1 MEVSHSLFVQ
11 FLDQTQ
17 QLKIPIY
24 QRRYSWEKKHCEKL
38 LEDII
43 DIGKSNK
50 PSHFMG
56 SIVFKS
62 SRKRMTNLSIIDG
75 QQRITSMTMLFAAL
89 VDYLFKNPH
98 DAERIDV
105 DDAESVA
112 DDFLFNPKK
121 KGEYK
126 YKLVLTEDDNPIY
139 KKIINNLLDEEELK
153 LNNID
158 SRNRLYKTFKFY
170 SENINEENVFS
181 IWEGIN
187 KLNIVTL
194 DLTDAESPQ
203 AIFESLNS
211 TGKELN
217 SSDLIRNYLLMDLN
231 DEEQIDIYNNYW
243 HKIESSFENSKE
255 SFDDF
260 IKHYLNIKYN
270 SVIKGNIY
278 DNFRKFTEEK
288 AESEQFSTVFELI
301 EDLVEDVEK
310 YWEYFKKVIFLEES
324 NKKLKRS
331 FETLNQLPYTIVRP
345 FIYRLYEDYDAKKL
359 DSKEFIGIINYTES
373 YMLRRTIDGRDSEA
387 LKGFFTKA
395 YQKLDKENYLESYKY
410 LLLSSSGQSVM
421 PTDSEFKEAFLTRE
435 LYKARNINKY
445 VLLKLTNF
453 NESNEPT
460 HMEDVNI
467 EHIMPQNT
475 NLSSAWQEELGDD
488 WQEVHD
494 KYLHKVGNLTLTAN
508 NSKLG
513 DKPFMKKR
521 TMSGGFDDSHVHL
534 NEYFKDNNIEHW
546 NKEEII
552 KRSNLLFDKAK
563 QIWKYPTLS
572 AETIEKYK
580 NKPSEPTLDDFHQD
594 EPTNNNKRYWTDCK
608 NKIDN
613 NYQHIFTSTKPSLR
627 SDYRLYIGCKGTRI
641 QLNVN
646 SYTNEVK
653 SQIYITDN
661 KELFNYLYNQKEEI
675 EEECNLDLIW
685 ESLDEQASSTIS
697 VINIFDLD
705 DDWAWDDSIEW
716 QLEIAEKLY
725 NTFSDR
731 IKEFNN

>member
-1 MEVSHSLFVQ
+1 MKVSDPLFVH

-38 LEDII
+38 LEDIM
-43 DIGKSNK
+43 DIGKSDK
-50 PSHFMG
+50 PSHFIG
-56 SIVFKS
+56 SIVFQTT
-62 SRKRMTNLSIIDG
+62 RERVTNLSIIDG
-75 QQRITSMTMLFAAL
+75 QQRITTMTMLIAAL
-89 VDYLFKNPH
+89 VDYLFKNPQ
-98 DAERIDV
+98 DAERIEV
-105 DDAESVA
+105 EDAEEVA

-121 KGEYK
+121 RGELK

-139 KKIINNLLDEEELK
+139 QKIINNLLDEEELR
-153 LNNID
+153 LNNKD
-158 SRNRLYKTFKFY
+158 SRSKVYKAFKFY
-170 SENINEENVFS
+170 SEHINEENVDF

-187 KLNIVTL
+187 KLKIVTL
-194 DLTDAESPQ
+194 DLGDADSPQ

-217 SSDLIRNYLLMDLN
+217 SSDLIRNYLLMDLSE
-231 DEEQIDIYNNYW
+231 DQQDDIYYTHHW
-243 HKIESSFENSKE
+243 YDIEYSFENSKE

-270 SVIKGNIY
+270 SVIKGDIY
-278 DNFRKFTEEK
+278 DNFRKFTEEMG
-288 AESEQFSTVFELI
+288 ERYTDYFELI
-301 EDLVEDVEK
+301 KDLVADVEK
-310 YWEYFKKVIFLEES
+310 YWEYFKQIIFLDEE

-345 FIYRLYEDYDAKKL
+345 FIYRLYEDYDHKL
-359 DSKEFIGIINYTES
+359 LDPEEFIEIINYTES
-373 YMLRRTIDGRDSEA
+373 YMLRRTIDSRDSEA

-410 LLLSSSGQSVM
+410 LLLTSSGQSKM
-421 PTDSEFKEAFLTRE
+421 PTDSEFEDAFITRD

-460 HMEDVNI
+460 HIEDVTI
-467 EHIMPQNT
+467 EHIMPQNA
-475 NLSSAWQEELGDD
+475 NLSAAWQEELGDN
-488 WQEVHD
+488 WQDDHKD
-494 KYLHKVGNLTLTAN
+494 YLHKVGNLTLTAN
-508 NSKLG
+508 NSRLG
-513 DKPFMKKR
+513 DKPFMEKR
-521 TMSGGFDDSHVHL
+521 TMTGGLDKSHIHL
-534 NEYFKDNNIEHW
+534 NEYFKINDIQHW

-563 QIWKYPTLS
+563 QIWKYPDLS
-572 AETIEKYK
+572 PEVIEKYK
-580 NKPSEPTLDDFHQD
+580 NKSEEPTLDDFHQD

-613 NYQHIFTSTKPSLR
+613 YYHDIFTSTKPSLR
-627 SDYRLYIGCKGTRI
+627 SDYRLYVGWQKARI

-661 KELFNYLYNQKEEI
+661 KELFNYLYDQKEEI
-675 EEECNLDLIW
+675 EAECNLDLIW
-685 ESLDEQASSTIS
+685 ESLDEQTSSTIS

-731 IKEFNN
+731 IRAFSN

>member
-1 MEVSHSLFVQ
+1 MEVSYTLFVQ

-38 LEDII
+38 LEDIM

-56 SIVFKS
+56 SIVFKT
-62 SRKRMTNLSIIDG
+62 SRGRMTNLSIIDG
-75 QQRITSMTMLFAAL
+75 QQRITTMTMLFAAL
-89 VDYLFKNPH
+89 VDYLFKNPQ
-98 DAERIDV
+98 DAERNDV

-121 KGEYK
+121 KGEFN

-139 KKIINNLLDEEELK
+139 KKIINNLLDEEELR
-153 LNNID
+153 LNDND
-158 SRNRLYKTFKFY
+158 SRNRLYKSFKFY
-170 SENINEENVFS
+170 SENIKEDNVDS
-181 IWEGIN
+181 IWKGIN
-187 KLNIVTL
+187 KLKIVTL
-194 DLTDAESPQ
+194 DLSDAESPQ

-217 SSDLIRNYLLMDLN
+217 SSDLIRNYLLMDLSE
-231 DEEQIDIYNNYW
+231 EEQNDIYNNYW

-260 IKHYLNIKYN
+260 IKHYLNIQYN
-270 SVIKGNIY
+270 NVIKGNIY

-288 AESEQFSTVFELI
+288 AEQFNDVFELI
-301 EDLVEDVEK
+301 KDLVGDVEK
-310 YWEYFKKVIFLEES
+310 YWEYFKKVIFLEET
-324 NKKLKRS
+324 NRKLKRS

-345 FIYRLYEDYDAKKL
+345 FIYRLYEDYDKEEL
-359 DSKEFIGIINYTES
+359 NSEEFIEIINYTES
-373 YMLRRTIDGRDSEA
+373 YMLRRTIDSRDSEA

-395 YQKLDKENYLESYKY
+395 YQKLDKENYVESYKY
-410 LLLSSSGQSVM
+410 LLLSSSGQSIM
-421 PTDSEFKEAFLTRE
+421 PTDSEFKEAFISRD

-475 NLSSAWQEELGDD
+475 NLSTAWQEELGDD
-488 WQEVHD
+488 WQKVHE
-494 KYLHKVGNLTLTAN
+494 KYLHKVGNLTLTGN
-508 NSKLG
+508 NSRLG
-513 DKPFMKKR
+513 DRPFMEKR
-521 TMSGGFDDSHVHL
+521 TMAGGFDESHVHL
-534 NEYFKDNNIEHW
+534 NEYFKNNEIEHW
-546 NKEEII
+546 NEEEII

-563 QIWKYPTLS
+563 QIWKYPTIS

-580 NKPSEPTLDDFHQD
+580 NKPEETTLDVFHQE

-613 NYQHIFTSTKPSLR
+613 YYQGIFTSTKPSLR
-627 SDYRLYIGCKGTRI
+627 NDYRLYVGWQGGRI

-653 SQIYITDN
+653 SQIYIKDN

-675 EEECNLDLIW
+675 EDECDLDLIW
-685 ESLDEQASSTIS
+685 ESLEEQASSTIS
-697 VINIFDLD
+697 VTNIFDLD
-705 DDWAWDDSIEW
+705 DDWEWDESIEW
-716 QLEIAEKLY
+716 QLKIAEKLY
-725 NTFSDR
+725 HTFSDR
-731 IKEFNN
+731 ITAFNS

>member
-1 MEVSHSLFVQ
+1 MKVFDPLFVH

-38 LEDII
+38 LEDIM
-43 DIGKSNK
+43 DIGKSDK

-56 SIVFKS
+56 SIVFQT
-62 SRKRMTNLSIIDG
+62 SRGRVTNLSIIDG
-75 QQRITSMTMLFAAL
+75 QQRITTMTMLIAAL
-89 VDYLFKNPH
+89 VDYLYKNPQV
-98 DAERIDV
+98 AERIEV
-105 DDAESVA
+105 EDAEEVA

-121 KGEYK
+121 RGELK

-139 KKIINNLLDEEELK
+139 KKIIDNLLDEEELS
-153 LNNID
+153 LNKID
-158 SRNRLYKTFKFY
+158 SRNKVYKAFKFY
-170 SENINEENVFS
+170 SENIHDENVDS

-187 KLNIVTL
+187 KLKIVTL
-194 DLTDAESPQ
+194 DLGDADSPQ

-217 SSDLIRNYLLMDLN
+217 SSDLIRNFLLMDLS
-231 DEEQIDIYNNYW
+231 EEQQDDIYYSHHW
-243 HKIESSFENSKE
+243 HDIESSFENSKE

-270 SVIKGNIY
+270 SVIKGDIY

-288 AESEQFSTVFELI
+288 AEQFDDYFELI
-301 EDLVEDVEK
+301 VDLVKDVEK
-310 YWEYFKKVIFLEES
+310 YWEYFKQIIFLDEG
-324 NKKLKRS
+324 NKKLRRS

-345 FIYRLYEDYDAKKL
+345 FVYRLYEDYHHKL
-359 DSKEFIGIINYTES
+359 LDPEEFIEIIDYTES
-373 YMLRRTIDGRDSEA
+373 YMLRRTIDSRDSEA

-410 LLLSSSGQSVM
+410 LLLTTSGQSIM
-421 PTDSEFKEAFLTRE
+421 PTDSEFKEAFITRD

-460 HMEDVNI
+460 HIEDVSI

-475 NLSSAWQEELGDD
+475 NLSPTWQEELGDD
-488 WQEVHD
+488 WQDVH
-494 KYLHKVGNLTLTAN
+494 KQYLHKVGNLTLTAN
-508 NSKLG
+508 NSRLG
-513 DKPFMKKR
+513 DKPFMEKR
-521 TMSGGFDDSHVHL
+521 TMPGGFDDSHIHL
-534 NEYFKDNNIEHW
+534 NEYFEDNNIEHW
-546 NKEEII
+546 NKDEII

-563 QIWKYPTLS
+563 QIWKYPDLS
-572 AETIEKYK
+572 DETIEKYK
-580 NKPSEPTLDDFHQD
+580 NRPEQPTLDEFHQD

-608 NKIDN
+608 NKIDTY
-613 NYQHIFTSTKPSLR
+613 YQDIFTSTKPSLR
-627 SDYRLYIGCKGTRI
+627 NDYRLYVRWQKARI

-653 SQIYITDN
+653 SQIYITDD
-661 KELFNYLYNQKEEI
+661 KELFNYLYEQKEEI
-675 EEECNLDLIW
+675 EQECNLDLIW

-697 VINIFDLD
+697 VINIFDLE

-716 QLEIAEKLY
+716 QLEIAKKLY
-725 NTFSDR
+725 DTFSDR
-731 IKEFNN
+731 IREFYN